1 MTIAMQEM
9 EVASERRA
17 SLGRESAAVLW
28 RARRSGQH
36 PAPPLRPAGA
46 F

>member
-1 MTIAMQEM
+1 MTMAMQEM

-17 SLGRESAAVLW
+17 SLGRESAVVFW
-28 RARRSGQH
+28 RA
-36 PAPPLRPAGA
+36 PPPLRPAGA